1 MFDQLS
7 ERMQDV
13 FARWGG
19 DKQITEENM
28 EDALREVRRAL
39 LEADVSLR
47 VIKAFLSR
55 IKDRAVGEDVLKS
68 VEPGQQLIK
77 IVHDELVILLGGENK
92 ALNQD
97 GNPNII
103 VLFGL
108 QGSGKTTTSAKLALK
123 LRKEGRKPLLVAAD
137 VYRPAAIQQLIVLG
151 SQIDVPVHT
160 IDGSTDVLAIALE
173 GLSKAKKEGF
183 DTLIVDTAGRLQ
195 IDTDMMAEL
204 LLVERSLQPHENLL
218 VIDAMTG
225 QEAVAV
231 SEAFNAQL
239 GMSGLVITKLDGDAR
254 GGAALSVVEVTGK
267 PIKFI
272 GVSEKLTGL
281 ETFHPERMATRI
293 LGMGDVISLVE
304 RAQEAF
310 DIDEARRMEEKM
322 RRQEFSLE
330 DFMKMQGQ
338 LKMLGSLDQI
348 LGMLP
353 IPGLTRDMREMI
365 SNAGEGQLQKIST
378 MINSMTRA
386 ERQKPALISNTP
398 GRLRRI
404 SKGCG
409 LPEEDIQRF
418 LQQFEQMRMMMTQF
432 SRMMGGGSGSDE
444 SDTDSSLS
452 ANSSGGL
459 KMPRSLR
466 KKNNEGGSAQD
477 KAQAA
482 AFAAMMK
489 GQQPNMGGK
498 PGKKGKSPF
507 GNFPGG
513 GFPGMPSGGKMP
525 KLPKGFNLPP
535 FDKP

>member
-7 ERMQDV
+7 ERLQNV
-13 FARWGG
+13 FAQLGG
-19 DKQITEENM
+19 GHQFTEENM
-28 EDALREVRRAL
+28 TEESMEQALREVRRAL

-55 IKDRAVGEDVLKS
+55 IKDRAVGENILKS
-68 VEPGQQLIK
+68 VEPSQQLIK

-92 ALNQD
+92 ALNQE
-97 GNPNII
+97 GQPNIL

-151 SQIDVPVHT
+151 REIDVPVHT
-160 IDGSTDVLAIALE
+160 IEGSTDVLSIALS
-173 GLSKAKKEGF
+173 GLEKAKKEDF

-204 LLVERSLQPHENLL
+204 LLVERTLQPQEKLL

-239 GMSGLVITKLDGDAR
+239 GVTGLVITKLDGDAR

-272 GVSEKLTGL
+272 GVSEKITGL
-281 ETFHPERMATRI
+281 EPFHPERMATRI

-365 SNAGEGQLQKIST
+365 SSAGEGQLQKIST
-378 MINSMTRA
+378 MINSMTHA
-386 ERQKPALISNTP
+386 ERQKPVLISNTP

-404 SKGCG
+404 AKGCG
-409 LPEEDIQRF
+409 LPEEEIQRF

-432 SRMMGGGSGSDE
+432 SRMMGGGS
-444 SDTDSSLS
+444 
-452 ANSSGGL
+452 NSSELDTNTQISSSSSL
-459 KMPRSLR
+459 KMPRSMR

-482 AFAAMMK
+482 AFAAMMQ
-489 GQQPNMGGK
+489 GQQPGTGGK
-498 PGKKGKSPF
+498 PGKKGKQSLF
-507 GNFPGG
+507 G
-513 GFPGMPSGGKMP
+513 GFPGMPGNPKMP